1 MPIYSQVL
9 KVFGMEWHPD
19 SEPVLTTI
27 RILDI
32 NPGFVVYRRTIVSSV
47 PWIGGVDVRLV
58 DWDARLVKVG
68 FAVVV

>member
-1 MPIYSQVL
+1 
-9 KVFGMEWHPD
+9 MEWHPD

-68 FAVVV
+68 FAIVI